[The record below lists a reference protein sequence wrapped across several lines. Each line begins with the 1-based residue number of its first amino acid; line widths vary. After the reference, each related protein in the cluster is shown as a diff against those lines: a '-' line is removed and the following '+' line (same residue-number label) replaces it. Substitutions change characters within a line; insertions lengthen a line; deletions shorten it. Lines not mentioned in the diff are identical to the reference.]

1 MLKVIITTLIL
12 TLSAFAH
19 GIYYDLIEGAI
30 AVRITAPNNV
40 PISNAKVEVYAPE
53 ASLAFVQGRSD
64 INGNFAFLPDSK
76 GVWKVLINADS
87 DHGGHL
93 KEFTINIDDKFQIK
107 DFEKPPYE
115 RYFTII
121 SVLGFLFGV
130 FGVFSMIKSRK
141 DTNK

>member
-1 MLKVIITTLIL
+1 MLKAIITTLIL

-93 KEFTINIDDKFQIK
+93 KEFTINIDDKFKIK
-107 DFEKPPYE
+107 DFEKLPYE

-121 SVLGFLFGV
+121 SVLGFLFGI

>member
-1 MLKVIITTLIL
+1 MLKAIITTLIL
-12 TLSAFAH
+12 SLSAFAH

-76 GVWKVLINADS
+76 GVWRVLINADS

-93 KEFTINIDDKFQIK
+93 KEFTINIDDKFKIK

-115 RYFTII
+115 RYLTII
-121 SVLGFLFGV
+121 SVLGLLFGI
-130 FGVFSMIKSRK
+130 FGIFTIIKSRK
-141 DTNK
+141 DTIK

>member
-1 MLKVIITTLIL
+1 MIKSIITILIL
-12 TLSAFAH
+12 GLSAFAH
-19 GIYYDLIEGAI
+19 GIYYDVIEGAI

-40 PISNAKVEVYAPE
+40 PISNAKVEVYAPD
-53 ASLAFVQGRSD
+53 ASLAFVQGKSD

-76 GVWKVLINADS
+76 GNWRILINADS

-130 FGVFSMIKSRK
+130 FGVFSMIKSRR
-141 DTNK
+141 DTTK

>member
-1 MLKVIITTLIL
+1 MLKAIITTLIL

-30 AVRITAPNNV
+30 AVRITAPNNE

-93 KEFTINIDDKFQIK
+93 KEFTINIDDKFKIK

-121 SVLGFLFGV
+121 SVLGFLFGI

>member
-1 MLKVIITTLIL
+1 MLKTIITTIIL
-12 TLSAFAH
+12 TLNVFAH
-19 GIYYDLIEGAI
+19 GIYYDLVEGAI

-40 PISNAKVEVYAPE
+40 PISNAKVEIYAPD

-76 GVWKVLINADS
+76 GIWRVLINADS

-93 KEFTINIDDKFQIK
+93 KEFTINIDDKFEIK

-115 RYFTII
+115 RYLTVI
-121 SVLGFLFGV
+121 SVLGILFGI
-130 FGVFSMIKSRK
+130 FGIFMMLKSRK
-141 DTNK
+141 DTVK

>member
-1 MLKVIITTLIL
+1 MLKAIITTLIL

-93 KEFTINIDDKFQIK
+93 KEFTINIDDKFKIK

-121 SVLGFLFGV
+121 SVLGFLFGI

>member
-1 MLKVIITTLIL
+1 MLKAIITTLIL

-30 AVRITAPNNV
+30 AVRITAANNV

-93 KEFTINIDDKFQIK
+93 KEFTINIDDKFKIK

-121 SVLGFLFGV
+121 SVLGFLFGI

>member
-93 KEFTINIDDKFQIK
+93 KEFTINIDDKFKIK

-121 SVLGFLFGV
+121 SVLGFLFGI

>member
-93 KEFTINIDDKFQIK
+93 KEFTINIDDKFKIK
-107 DFEKPPYE
+107 DFEKLPYE

-121 SVLGFLFGV
+121 SVLGFLFGI